1 MPVTRAARPAPRH
14 PTGRA
19 PWAIGGAAVAVVWT
33 LFGSL
38 VAFAPPAHALTVS
51 EAQAAVAAAR
61 QHLTDAQAEVVA
73 AQGAI
78 AEANAQL
85 SDLQDDELAL
95 TQQLRAKR
103 RQARQLSVAAYMSGG
118 SETSF
123 EIIADSEQASDVLWR
138 QTILAEQS
146 LDTRRVAREFAQLR
160 DGTSEDVQRTVERLD
175 GLDRRLEEAQQEV
188 PHAQRQVELAE
199 IDLIGA
205 QQAAALARA
214 ARDAAALGLDKW
226 AALRRCE
233 SGGDYAMN
241 SGNGFY
247 GAYQFDLQTWQ
258 SMGGT
263 GLPSDAPPW
272 EQDARARALYAARG
286 AQPWPICGR
295 FLL

>member
-1 MPVTRAARPAPRH
+1 MPATRGARPAP
-14 PTGRA
+14 GRTR
-19 PWAIGGAAVAVVWT
+19 WALAGAAVAVVWA

-38 VAFAPPAHALTVS
+38 VAYAPPAHALTVS
-51 EAQAAVAAAR
+51 EAEAAVASAR
-61 QHLTDAQAEVVA
+61 QHLADAQAEVVA
-73 AQGAI
+73 AQAAI
-78 AEANAQL
+78 TEADAAL
-85 SDLQDDELAL
+85 GDLQADELAL
-95 TQQLRAKR
+95 TEQLRAKR

-118 SETSF
+118 SESSF
-123 EIIADSEQASDVLWR
+123 EVVVDSEQASDVLWR

-146 LDTRRVAREFAQLR
+146 LETRRVAREFAELR
-160 DGTSEDVQRTVERLD
+160 ADTSDEVQETVERLD
-175 GLDRRLEEAQQEV
+175 RLDRRLESAQQEV
-188 PHAQRQVELAE
+188 PHAEREVELAE

-205 QQAAALARA
+205 RQAEALARA

-233 SGGDYAMN
+233 SGGDYTMN

>member
-1 MPVTRAARPAPRH
+1 VPTTRGARAAP
-14 PTGRA
+14 GRT
-19 PWAIGGAAVAVVWT
+19 PWVLAGAAVTVVWA

-51 EAQAAVAAAR
+51 EAEAAVAAAR
-61 QHLTDAQAEVVA
+61 QHLADAQAEVVA
-73 AQGAI
+73 AQAAI
-78 AEANAQL
+78 AAADAEL
-85 SDLQDDELAL
+85 GDLQADELAL
-95 TQQLRAKR
+95 TEQLRAKR

-118 SETSF
+118 SESSF
-123 EIIADSEQASDVLWR
+123 GVIVDSEQASDVLWR

-146 LDTRRVAREFAQLR
+146 LETRRVAREFADLR
-160 DGTSEDVQRTVERLD
+160 ASTSDDVQRTAERLD
-175 GLDRRLEEAQQEV
+175 RLDRRLESAQQEV
-188 PHAQRQVELAE
+188 PHAQREVELAE

-205 QQAAALARA
+205 RQAEALARA

-258 SMGGT
+258 SVGGT

-272 EQDARARALYAARG
+272 EQDARARALYSARG

>member
-1 MPVTRAARPAPRH
+1 MTPGARPSAL
-14 PTGRA
+14 GRT
-19 PWAIGGAAVAVVWT
+19 PWAMAGFAVAVAWA
-33 LFGSL
+33 LLGSL
-38 VAFAPPAHALTVS
+38 VAYAPPAHALTVS
-51 EAQAAVAAAR
+51 EAEAALVEAR
-61 QHLTDAQAEVVA
+61 QHLTDARAEVVA
-73 AQGAI
+73 AEAAI
-78 AEANAQL
+78 AEATAEL
-85 SDLQDDELAL
+85 GDLQADELAL
-95 TQQLRAKR
+95 TEQLRAKR

-118 SETSF
+118 NETSF
-123 EIIADSEQASDVLWR
+123 ELIADTEQASDLLWR

-160 DGTSEDVQRTVERLD
+160 DGTSEEVQETAERLD
-175 GLDRRLEEAQQEV
+175 RLDRRLEQARQEV
-188 PHAQRQVELAE
+188 PHAEREVELAE

-205 QQAAALARA
+205 RQAEALARA
-214 ARDAAALGLDKW
+214 ARDAAAVGLDKW

-241 SGNGFY
+241 SGNGYY

-258 SMGGT
+258 SVGGV

-272 EQDARARALYAARG
+272 EQDARARALFAARG